1 MFEHTRVQRLLS
13 AYHDGELS
21 PAVTVRVEEHL
32 RSCPNCLKEYLHLS
46 RVANAV
52 RHIPRMEAPLSLTRM
67 IRHRIN
73 EEVMGMVPIF
83 RGELLSCRSRQLL
96 LPALSLGAL
105 LTLCIVGGVL
115 LYGLYQTT
123 PPVPH
128 NVGLVTT
135 YASPAFLEVEMIS
148 PRMRD
153 GVVKKLPYSE
163 MARGKAGTLLTF
175 AAIGEDGAMHGL
187 HVMDRNGDEL
197 MLTRTLEAL
206 RAGGFEPARMGDK
219 NVAVNFLHLFTT
231 TEVRPVPA
239 AKIISS
245 FSRVGD
251 IISSD

>member
-21 PAVTVRVEEHL
+21 PVVTARVEDHL
-32 RSCPNCLKEYLHLS
+32 GNCLTCRKEYQHLS

-52 RHIPRMEAPLSLTRM
+52 RHIPRLEAPQSLARM
-67 IRHRIN
+67 IRRRIN

-105 LTLCIVGGVL
+105 LTLFIVGGVV
-115 LYGLYQTT
+115 LYGLYQTA

-128 NVGLVTT
+128 NAGLVTT
-135 YASPAFLEVEMIS
+135 SVSPVFLEIEMIS

-153 GVVKKLPYSE
+153 GCVQKLPYSE
-163 MARGKAGTLLTF
+163 MASGKAGTLLTF
-175 AAIGEDGAMHGL
+175 AAIGQDGAVHGL
-187 HVMDRNGDEL
+187 HVIDRDGDEM

-206 RAGGFEPARMGDK
+206 RTSGFEPARIGGQ
-219 NVAVNFLHLFTT
+219 NVAINFLYLFTT
-231 TEVRPVPA
+231 TEVRPP
-239 AKIISS
+239 KIISS
-245 FSRVGD
+245 FSRVGE
-251 IISSD
+251 IL